1 MKIVRYPHPSLR
13 FPARPLTDI
22 DEKVRTLARQ
32 MLDLMYESKG
42 IGLAGNQV
50 FWPYQLF
57 VMNVKSDPQR
67 RELEHVFINPAIIER
82 KGSVEGEEGC
92 LSFPGLFQKVRRAK
106 TVRVQA
112 YNLDAQPIELFTSNV
127 HPEIQELTSR
137 VLQHEIDHLH
147 GVLFIDKMGAIAKLS
162 SRGKLKELERDYRK
176 AQERG
181 EIPSDAEID
190 QRLKNGDVELM

>member
-1 MKIVRYPHPSLR
+1 MCSSDLPHPSLR
-13 FPARPLTDI
+13 YPARPLTAI
-22 DEKVRTLARQ
+22 DEKVRTAARQ

-57 VMNVKSDPQR
+57 VMNVKSDPQQ
-67 RELEHVFINPAIIER
+67 RELEYVFINPVIVER

-106 TVRVQA
+106 TVRIQA
-112 YNLDAQPIELFTSNV
+112 YNLEAEPIDLVSSTL
-127 HPEIQELTSR
+127 PADIMELTSR

-147 GVLFIDKMGAIAKLS
+147 GVLFVDKMGAIAKLASRS
-162 SRGKLKELERDYRK
+162 SLKEFEREYRK

-181 EIPSDAEID
+181 EIPPDAEIEK
-190 QRLKNGDVELM
+190 RLKNGDLEPM